1 MLVEHNNPQAN
12 PLTQVLRVRRL
23 GLAAY
28 EPVWHAMQ
36 RFTDDRDED
45 TGDEL
50 WLVQHP
56 PVFTQGQAGKAEH
69 VLAPG
74 EIPVIQ
80 VDRGGQVTYHGP
92 GQIVAYPLVDI
103 RRKGM
108 GVREFVNRI
117 EESIIRVLAGHGVTG
132 ERVAGAPGIYV
143 GGDKVASL
151 GLRVRRGRSFHGL
164 AFNIDMDLEP
174 FQRIN
179 PCGYAG
185 LQVTQL
191 SDLADVRF
199 DEVEQQL
206 LVVLAEQLDYSEIDV
221 TKQG

>member
-1 MLVEHNNPQAN
+1 LNDR
-12 PLTQVLRVRRL
+12 LSVRRL
-23 GLAAY
+23 GLAGY
-28 EPVWHAMQ
+28 EPVWRDMQ
-36 RFTDDRDED
+36 SFTDSRDASS
-45 TGDEL
+45 GDEL

-74 EIPVIQ
+74 DIPVIQ

-103 RRKGM
+103 KRKGIA
-108 GVREFVNRI
+108 VREFVNRI
-117 EESIIRVLAGHGVTG
+117 ETAIIDVLAHYGVKG
-132 ERVAGAPGIYV
+132 ERIEGAPGIYV
-143 GGDKVASL
+143 SGDKIASL
-151 GLRVRRGRSFHGL
+151 GLRVRRGCTFHGM

-179 PCGYAG
+179 PCGFAE

-191 SDLADVRF
+191 SALAPVDF
-199 DEVEQQL
+199 QEVEDRL
-206 LVVLAEQLDYSEIDV
+206 IDSLAQHLGYSEVNETDSH
-221 TKQG
+221 QE